1 MGLIKAK
8 ADYQDYLRTAV
19 HLEFSVLEPHFTSV
33 QTGIITQIF
42 GLDFITALN
51 TRWNAATPS
60 PAITAEETYLVNL
73 LQKAIASLGMNKAI
87 PSLMVSVQGTGLQQ
101 AGKEKPLFEWQ
112 KLSFQDE
119 IMETGWNTI
128 GAALD
133 YLFVKR
139 TDARFTLWKDSNEEK
154 TARQY
159 LLNSANEFNNSFQ
172 ICRSFRTFEALKPS
186 IKEALN
192 LWIKPVLGNSL
203 LTEIITQNKT
213 FTLSNNNAVLV
224 GYINEALAQLTIAI
238 AIYKL
243 ELQFNEE
250 GARVV
255 SVSATSGGKA
265 KIKTAATEETKKN
278 IALQCRE
285 TAYNYLADLKDYL
298 VANAATYPLYT
309 VATASTITNESGGTF
324 IM

>member
-1 MGLIKAK
+1 MLIRTKQ
-8 ADYQDYLRTAV
+8 DYEDYLRTAK
-19 HLEFSVLEPHFTSV
+19 HLEIEALMPHFESIE
-33 QTGIITQIF
+33 TGIITQIF
-42 GLDFITALN
+42 GYDFIQNLSARYEANDLTTEL
-51 TRWNAATPS
+51 
-60 PAITAEETYLVNL
+60 TYVLKL

-112 KLSFQDE
+112 KLSYQDE
-119 IMETGWNTI
+119 IMETGWNAI

-133 YLFVKR
+133 YLFTKR
-139 TDARFTLWKDSNEEK
+139 ELPYFSIWLNSPAEK

-159 LLNSANEFNNSFQ
+159 LINSANEFNNCFQ
-172 ICRSFRTFEALKPS
+172 ICRSTRTFEALKPS

-192 LWIKPVLGNSL
+192 LYIKPMLGNDL
-203 LTEIITQNKT
+203 FAEIITQNKN
-213 FTLSNNNAVLV
+213 FSISDENKVLV
-224 GYINEALAQLTIAI
+224 AIINEALAQLTIAI
-238 AIYKL
+238 AMFKL

-265 KIKTAATEETKKN
+265 KIKTAATEDVKTN
-278 IALQCRE
+278 IAMQCRE
-285 TAYNYLADLKDYL
+285 TAYSYLGELKAYL
-298 VANAATYPLYT
+298 QTNATDYPLYT
-309 VATASTITNESGGTF
+309 VSTVGTNTNATGGTF